1 MEAPPRRPPRETRV
15 ARARLS
21 RTDADRRN
29 ESALYFLPRT
39 RRATRHLPRG
49 GTRGRTRSAG
59 SSGPARPVRSES
71 ESSFRDARS
80 RRASGHAMS
89 PVVRRGRGGRL
100 RGRRRATATAIDSGP
115 SRHRPRFVH
124 AGSGSDCGSSSCR
137 GAARGG
143 GTRGHARRPTSTA
156 RRRPTRRRARGS
168 KCRGASGS
176 RCAKSTTCTRY
187 VKRIAQTTRADE
199 RRRPRRSRRD

>member
-71 ESSFRDARS
+71 ESSFHDARS
-80 RRASGHAMS
+80 HRASGHAMS

-143 GTRGHARRPTSTA
+143 GTRDTRAARHRPPEDDRRAGARAARSVVARRDL
-156 RRRPTRRRARGS
+156 G
-168 KCRGASGS
+168 
-176 RCAKSTTCTRY
+176 
-187 VKRIAQTTRADE
+187 V
-199 RRRPRRSRRD
+199 RSLQRVPGT